1 VDTTTTSRSPEAVA
15 VSQRGEPGA
24 AQSDGPSPSVERPR
38 WLTAFVAV
46 LVVVDGLAMAAA
58 TLTAKLTAP
67 GLEGAEVHI
76 RSIRLPDT
84 MLALATIPTWLVILA
99 LADAY
104 DVGPFGTING
114 LWTRV
119 IRAGAQLLAV
129 VAVAYYVLHLALVG
143 RGVLAAVVPLAV
155 VFTLGARAVVAAV
168 LRHARRRGRAR
179 RTALVA
185 GSRRGIDAVIDQ
197 LAERPASGIT
207 PIDALVL
214 GPDAHNGNAGKLPV
228 AAGDVGAAVSA
239 ALARSDAEALIVT
252 GGLAR
257 GQLRDIAWRLEGTG
271 VELLVM
277 PAPSELEELSADIRP
292 VSGLPLFYVDR

>member
-1 VDTTTTSRSPEAVA
+1 VDTTTTTRSPGRVA
-15 VSQRGEPGA
+15 VGPRGDVA
-24 AQSDGPSPSVERPR
+24 AQSDDATPSVHRPR
-38 WLTAFVAV
+38 WLSAFVAV
-46 LVVVDGLAMAAA
+46 LVVVDAMAMAAA

-67 GLEGAEVHI
+67 GMEGAEVHI
-76 RSIRLPDT
+76 RSVRFPDT
-84 MLALATIPTWLVILA
+84 VLVLATIPTWLVILA

-119 IRAGAQLLAV
+119 VRAGAQLLAV

-155 VFTLGARAVVAAV
+155 VFTLGGRAAVAAV
-168 LRHARRRGRAR
+168 LRHARHQGRAR

-185 GSRRGIDAVIDQ
+185 GSRQGIHAVVDQ
-197 LAERPASGIT
+197 LADRPASGIT
-207 PIDALVL
+207 PIDALVI
-214 GPDAHNGNAGKLPV
+214 GPDAHNGAAGKLPV
-228 AAGDVGAAVSA
+228 ANGDVGAAVSG
-239 ALARSDAEALIVT
+239 ALARSGAEALIVT

-257 GQLRDIAWRLEGTG
+257 GQLRSIAWRLEGTG

-277 PAPSELEELSADIRP
+277 PAPSEVEELSADIRP
-292 VSGLPLFYVDR
+292 VAGLPLFYVDR

>member
-1 VDTTTTSRSPEAVA
+1 MDTTTTARSPGRVA
-15 VSQRGEPGA
+15 VTGRGESA
-24 AQSDGPSPSVERPR
+24 AQSDATSPSVNRPR
-38 WLTAFVAV
+38 WLTSLVAV

-58 TLTAKLTAP
+58 TLTAKLTVTGA
-67 GLEGAEVHI
+67 EGAEVHI

-84 MLALATIPTWLVILA
+84 ALGLATIPTWLVILA

-104 DVGPFGTING
+104 DVGPFGTMSG

-119 IRAGAQLLAV
+119 VRAGAQLLAV

-155 VFTLGARAVVAAV
+155 VFTLGARAAVATV
-168 LRHARRRGRAR
+168 LRRARRRGRAR

-197 LAERPASGIT
+197 LADRPASGIT

-214 GPDAHNGNAGKLPV
+214 GPDADNGNAGKLPV

-239 ALARSDAEALIVT
+239 ALATAGAEALIVT

-277 PAPSELEELSADIRP
+277 PAPSELEELNADIRP
-292 VSGLPLFYVDR
+292 VAGLPLFYVER

>member
-1 VDTTTTSRSPEAVA
+1 
-15 VSQRGEPGA
+15 
-24 AQSDGPSPSVERPR
+24 
-38 WLTAFVAV
+38 VAV

-76 RSIRLPDT
+76 RSVRFPDT
-84 MLALATIPTWLVILA
+84 VLILATIPTWLVILA

-104 DVGPFGTING
+104 DVGPFGSTNG

-119 IRAGAQLLAV
+119 VRAGAQLLAV

-155 VFTLGARAVVAAV
+155 AFTLAARAGVAGV

-185 GSRRGIDAVIDQ
+185 GSRRGIDAVVDQ
-197 LAERPASGIT
+197 LADRQASGIT

-214 GPDAHNGNAGKLPV
+214 GPDAHNGAAGNLPV

-239 ALARSDAEALIVT
+239 ALARSGAEALIVT

-257 GQLRDIAWRLEGTG
+257 GQLRGVAWRLEGTG

-292 VSGLPLFYVDR
+292 VAGLPLFYVER